1 MLSRWLTVTLNDQTR
16 SDPGAADIANFE
28 RASGITCWGRYKPAG
43 VIGPLSRPARAGH
56 TAISKIMRQ
65 VPCPRC
71 KAICLFEPS
80 NPFRPFCSEQCKHMD
95 WGAWAMEAYRVAA
108 PPDQDDGA
116 QAGEGF
122 ANKDLS

>member
-1 MLSRWLTVTLNDQTR
+1 MRLAGPYH
-16 SDPGAADIANFE
+16 DP
-28 RASGITCWGRYKPAG
+28 P
-43 VIGPLSRPARAGH
+43 RAGH
-56 TAISKIMRQ
+56 KPIFKIMRQ

-95 WGAWAMEAYRVAA
+95 WGAWATEAYRVEAL
-108 PPDQDDGA
+108 PDRGDGA
-116 QAGEGF
+116 QASEEF